1 MQHYNVLTFYFS
13 LIIVIMH
20 SMLHIV
26 YYMVLLLS
34 ISIVCVFIAALSFKY
49 ECLICHNIFTFQTI
63 TYVLHFVIAV
73 ILTVIFYS

>member
-34 ISIVCVFIAALSFKY
+34 NSIVCVFIAALSFKY
-49 ECLICHNIFTFQTI
+49 EYLTCHDIFTFQII

-73 ILTVIFYS
+73 FLILVFYS

>member
-34 ISIVCVFIAALSFKY
+34 TSIACVFIAALSFKY
-49 ECLICHNIFTFQTI
+49 KYLTCHNIFTFQTI
-63 TYVLHFVIAV
+63 MYVLHFVIAV
-73 ILTVIFYS
+73 FLTLVFYS

>member
-1 MQHYNVLTFYFS
+1 MQHYNVMFYFS

-34 ISIVCVFIAALSFKY
+34 TSIVCVFIAALSFKY
-49 ECLICHNIFTFQTI
+49 GYLTCHNIFTFQTI
-63 TYVLHFVIAV
+63 MYVLHFVIAV
-73 ILTVIFYS
+73 FLTLVFYS

>member
-34 ISIVCVFIAALSFKY
+34 TSIVCVFIAALSFKY
-49 ECLICHNIFTFQTI
+49 EYLTCHDIFTFQTI

-73 ILTVIFYS
+73 FLILVFYF

>member
-13 LIIVIMH
+13 LIIVVLH

-34 ISIVCVFIAALSFKY
+34 TSIVCVL
-49 ECLICHNIFTFQTI
+49 T
-63 TYVLHFVIAV
+63 AV
-73 ILTVIFYS
+73 NFNLNEFPLL

>member
-34 ISIVCVFIAALSFKY
+34 TSIVCVFIAALSFKY
-49 ECLICHNIFTFQTI
+49 ECLIHVCHNIFTYLFIMSSTLLLL
-63 TYVLHFVIAV
+63 YVL
-73 ILTVIFYS
+73 LY

>member
-1 MQHYNVLTFYFS
+1 MQHYNMFTFYFS

-34 ISIVCVFIAALSFKY
+34 TSIACVFIAALSFKY
-49 ECLICHNIFTFQTI
+49 KYLTCHNIFTFQTI
-63 TYVLHFVIAV
+63 MYVLHFVIAV
-73 ILTVIFYS
+73 FLTLVFYS